1 MGDCC
6 KKNTI
11 KQAEPTTKKQAE
23 STAKKLVS
31 NFKSSLFCG
40 TKGFL
45 TFSLAFLSY
54 FEYSICKCTSSAH
67 IQQKENIERC
77 NNIQASKLALAEDT
91 DSNFATQEIE
101 QKEKSFNQQHK
112 FLRDTAAFAM
122 KRNTIPF
129 FEMIIIVPLVCFALP
144 AMVGSM
150 SLMQCALLCAA
161 LMITTCFIVRTFN
174 LRENLLK
181 KMTSNEGYNEKQIEE
196 EFKKDTI
203 KFPIFDQS
211 RKHIE
216 YNSPDS
222 GRPLDETSSTSLFVK
237 VLLFPLKVLLK
248 VLQSCIMLSLA
259 TVELLEVVPSLCV
272 DIVFDWKFES
282 TTSNLQRSGHLLY
295 ASVRNLVPVTKLDE
309 YVANFID
316 TPKVTCCSSM

>member
-45 TFSLAFLSY
+45 TFNLAFLSY
-54 FEYSICKCTSSAH
+54 LEYSICKCTSSAH

-101 QKEKSFNQQHK
+101 QKEKNFNQQHK

-129 FEMIIIVPLVCFALP
+129 FEMMIIVPFVCFALP
-144 AMVGSM
+144 VMVGSI
-150 SLMQCALLCAA
+150 SLIQCALVCAA
-161 LMITTCFIVRTFN
+161 LMITTCFVVRTFN
-174 LRENLLK
+174 LREKL
-181 KMTSNEGYNEKQIEE
+181 MEKITNHSRKEIDE
-196 EFKKDTI
+196 EFEKDTI
-203 KFPIFDQS
+203 KFPIYKN

-216 YNSPDS
+216 YNSPNS
-222 GRPLDETSSTSLFVK
+222 GRSLDETSSTSLFVK

-259 TVELLEVVPSLCV
+259 AVELLETVPSLFV
-272 DIVFDWKFES
+272 DTFFDWSFTS
-282 TTSNLQRSGHLLY
+282 TKSNLQRSGHLLY

-309 YVANFID
+309 CVANFIG
-316 TPKVTCCSSM
+316 TPKATCCGA